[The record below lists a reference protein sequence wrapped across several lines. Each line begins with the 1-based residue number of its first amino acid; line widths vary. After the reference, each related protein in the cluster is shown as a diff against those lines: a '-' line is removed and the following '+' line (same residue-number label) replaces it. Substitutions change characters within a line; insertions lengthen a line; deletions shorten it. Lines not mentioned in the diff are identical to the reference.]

1 MENESSELINSGVN
15 EEKVPEDLEGEEGGS
30 LVSSL
35 NEDDEDFESIIGDN
49 EIKDESPK
57 KRIKKSTLKYYIDLG
72 LIITFSSTFITGVI
86 KFSPLTNLLGINPRT
101 LPMGEIS
108 FIHDWGAMAMGFLIL
123 GHLLLNW
130 SWISNMTK
138 KRVKN
143 VNVKGAVT
151 KTAVIIVVILMLA
164 LVFQNP
170 TFQRILFGGDNYIAI
185 DGVGDFQYFPS
196 KIETVRSDI
205 FQEGHFSVFDILVYL
220 NNTGKINMEYHFDSL
235 KNTYLI
241 DNING
246 MKNWW
251 YQAYYDGG
259 WPENNAFRMDH
270 YPFKE
275 KMIIRIMRENEGKIN
290 RIYDVFEAEGQRE
303 SQNGGGLVVPT
314 VIIRGTRQELRFQNV
329 QVTPHN
335 LRNDMLQNGTIVAI
349 DVIMSL
355 GDAGLIDYELQW
367 YSNIGS
373 AEVKNYFVEK
383 INSDKSHD
391 RCGFVYE
398 AGSYNFRGFSG
409 NHIHIPSDIR
419 VINHPDYVEF
429 FWICI

>member
-1 MENESSELINSGVN
+1 
-15 EEKVPEDLEGEEGGS
+15 
-30 LVSSL
+30 
-35 NEDDEDFESIIGDN
+35 
-49 EIKDESPK
+49 
-57 KRIKKSTLKYYIDLG
+57 
-72 LIITFSSTFITGVI
+72 
-86 KFSPLTNLLGINPRT
+86 
-101 LPMGEIS
+101 
-108 FIHDWGAMAMGFLIL
+108 
-123 GHLLLNW
+123 
-130 SWISNMTK
+130 MTK
-138 KRVKN
+138 KRLKN
-143 VNVKGAVT
+143 VNVKSVAT
-151 KTAVIIVVILMLA
+151 KAAVIVVVIIMLA

-170 TFQRILFGGDNYIAI
+170 TFQRIIFGGDNYITI

-220 NNTGKINMEYHFDSL
+220 NNTGKINMEYHFDEG

-241 DNING
+241 DSING

-270 YPFKE
+270 FPFKD
-275 KMIIRIMRENEGKIN
+275 KMVIRIMRENEGKIN
-290 RIYDVFEAEGQRE
+290 RIYDVFETEGQRAD
-303 SQNGGGLVVPT
+303 QNGAGLVVPT
-314 VIIRGTRQELRFQNV
+314 VIIRGTKQELRFQNV

-335 LRNDMLQNGTIVAI
+335 LRNDMLKNGTLTAI

-355 GDAGLIDYELQW
+355 GDAGLITYELQW
-367 YSNIGS
+367 YTTIGS